1 MFRTIFKYEINF
13 WLRQPSIYVYGA
25 IFFFFSLIGMAGS
38 AELFDPHTPVSSTVQ
53 WINSPAKI
61 NDMFVFWTKLILFL
75 LPSIIGYSVYRDYKS
90 RMFTLLYSYPILKS
104 DYLLG
109 KFLSAILILFVLVS
123 GIGLGLAI
131 GTQLP
136 GLNQALLASFQWS
149 AYWHSYLVYVLP
161 NILIFG
167 ALVFAAVILSRNN
180 YVGFILIILLF
191 LIQGLVANLLG
202 GMDQQ
207 LVLAIL
213 DPFGASAA
221 QYQTRFWTTSDWNN
235 NSLALDQAVILNRLL
250 WLTISVLTFILAWN
264 KFELQH
270 EAPLSRN
277 KKSSHRS
284 QKSKTPGYIQK
295 VKLPE
300 VNYKYSFIN
309 RLRSIRELSKD
320 DFSYILNN
328 RAFISIVI
336 IGLLFVF
343 FQQMQMNPPYGVKT
357 LPVTW
362 KLLRIP
368 GTIFSGVIMVLT
380 FLFAG
385 MLIHRDRIARMN
397 QLVDVCA
404 VPNWVLLL
412 SKLVALIK
420 MQVFLLTFILIG
432 GLTTQFIHGFYQ
444 IQLGHY
450 LFELYI
456 LNLINFIIWAL
467 VALFIQSLFSNPYL
481 GLFLLI
487 LGALGMSG
495 LPEFGIEA
503 AVFCYNMGPS
513 YEFSDLE
520 GYGLS
525 LGPYLAYK
533 LYWLL
538 FGIFLLFGTYCW
550 WVRGLTDNFSARF
563 RQALSRVKGTVAWA
577 MFGILLI
584 FLVCGFKIY
593 QADTGLADQITT
605 EEEEA
610 YWRAENEKRYKQYE
624 SMAQPRIVDITI
636 NLDLYPKQQTFNS
649 TGQYLMI
656 NRSNQA
662 IDTLLINYS
671 FKEKTDYKFESA
683 FQLLNRDTQL
693 RFDIVK
699 LEESLLPD
707 DSLEMNFTLTSPE
720 SHFFHPQQ
728 RVRKNGTF
736 FYNNLFPGLGYR
748 NIDII
753 NANQRAKFGLAKRKQ
768 VKSLPRDST
777 ALQNSYTSD
786 DSDWLHLETII
797 STDSSQIAIAPGYE
811 QRSWVEGDRR
821 YFHYKMDSPIKDYY
835 GFNAGSFELRKDSWQ
850 DVSLEIYYH
859 PEHTYNLDRMMAG
872 LKGALEYNSHYF
884 SPYQHRQARIIE
896 FPITLGKHGTTFAN
910 SIPMSEIYFV
920 SDVDDADPE
929 SIDLPFYVT
938 AHEMAHQWWGNQL
951 IPADVL
957 GAKLLTESLA
967 EYTAL
972 RVSQSVLGEEK
983 LQQFLKLDRHLYL
996 SGRSKDSHPE
1006 MPLVYSFPDQHYINY
1021 RKGALALYALSEYIG
1036 EERMNAAIK
1045 SYLDEVKFQDAP
1057 YTTSLELLDHLRKA
1071 TPDSLQYLIQDYFE
1085 TITFYDNQI
1094 LAANAKKI
1102 SEKQYELEVKLKVSK
1117 YRCDGDGNKLQ
1128 EKTTL
1133 MADYIELL
1141 VYGAD
1146 EASII
1151 DRRMHK
1157 ITSEA
1162 PTIKMSLTEQPLKIA
1177 IDPYLKLMDT
1187 DLTDNHQNINLK

>member
-1 MFRTIFKYEINF
+1 MLSIIFKYEINF
-13 WLRQPSIYVYGA
+13 WLRQPSIYIYGA

-38 AELFDPHTPVSSTVQ
+38 AELFDPHTPVSTTVQ

-109 KFLSAILILFVLVS
+109 KFLSAIIILFVLVS
-123 GIGLGLAI
+123 GIGLGMAI

-136 GLNQALLASFQWS
+136 GLNQALLAPFQWS
-149 AYWHSYLVYVLP
+149 AYWHTYLVYVLP

-167 ALVFAAVILSRNN
+167 AMVFASVLLTRNN
-180 YVGFILIILLF
+180 YIGFILIILLF
-191 LIQGLVANLLG
+191 LVQGLIGNLAG

-207 LVLAIL
+207 LLLAVL

-235 NSLALDQAVILNRLL
+235 NALALDQAVILNRLL
-250 WLTISVLTFILAWN
+250 WFGLSLLIFGLAWR

-270 EAPLSRN
+270 ESPIKNNTKHSQAQ
-277 KKSSHRS
+277 KKQH
-284 QKSKTPGYIQK
+284 TPGYIQK
-295 VKLPE
+295 VALPE
-300 VNYKYSFIN
+300 VSYKYSFTQ
-309 RLRSIRELSKD
+309 RLKSVWRLSSV
-320 DFSYILNN
+320 DFRYILYN
-328 RAFISIVI
+328 RAFISIVMV
-336 IGLLFVF
+336 GLLFVF
-343 FQQMQMNPPYGVKT
+343 FQQMQMNPPFGVKT

-362 KLLRIP
+362 KLLGIP

-380 FLFAG
+380 FLFSG

-404 VPNWVLLL
+404 MPNWVLLL
-412 SKLVALIK
+412 SKLLALVK
-420 MQVFLLTFILIG
+420 MQVFLLAFILIG
-432 GLTTQFIHGFYQ
+432 GLATQLIQGFHQFQ
-444 IQLGHY
+444 IGHY

-467 VALFIQSLFSNPYL
+467 VALFIQSIFSNPYL

-503 AVFCYNMGPS
+503 AVFRYNMGPS
-513 YEFSDLE
+513 YDYSDLE
-520 GYGLS
+520 GYGSS

-538 FGIFLLFGTYCW
+538 FGIFLLIGTYCW
-550 WVRGLTDNFSARF
+550 WVRGLSDNFAARF
-563 RQALSRVKGTVAWA
+563 RQAMLRLKGTVAWA
-577 MFGILLI
+577 MLGILLL
-584 FLVCGFKIY
+584 FFVCGFKIY
-593 QADTGLADQITT
+593 QSDTGLTDQIKT

-610 YWRAENEKRYKQYE
+610 FWRAENEKRYKQYE
-624 SMAQPRIVDITI
+624 GMPQPRIVDIQI
-636 NLDLYPKQQTFNS
+636 GLDLYPKQQRFKS
-649 TGQYLMI
+649 SGRYLMV
-656 NRSNQA
+656 NRSNQV

-671 FKEKTDYKFESA
+671 FKEKTDYKFDVPY
-683 FQLLNRDTQL
+683 QLLNRDTQL
-693 RFDIVK
+693 RFDLVK
-699 LEESLLPD
+699 LKDRLLPG
-707 DSLEMNFTLTSPE
+707 DSLKMNFTLTSPE
-720 SHFFHPQQ
+720 AYFFHPQQ
-728 RVRKNGTF
+728 RIRKNGTF
-736 FYNNLFPGLGYR
+736 FFNNIFPGLGYR

-753 NANQRAKFGLAKRKQ
+753 NANQRAKYGLKEKQQ
-768 VKSLPRDST
+768 VKPLPNDST

-786 DSDWLHLETII
+786 DSDWIHLETII
-797 STDSSQIAIAPGYE
+797 STDSNQIAIAPGYE
-811 QRSWVEGDRR
+811 QRTWLEGDRR
-821 YFHYKMDSPIKDYY
+821 YFNYKMESPIKDYY
-835 GFNAGSFELRKDSWQ
+835 GFNAGSFELRKDTWQ

-859 PEHTYNLDRMMAG
+859 PWHTYNLDRMMNA

-910 SIPMSEIYFV
+910 SIPMSEIYFI
-920 SDVDDADPE
+920 SDVDDDDPE

-972 RVSQSVLGEEK
+972 RVSQRALGQEK
-983 LQQFLKLDRHLYL
+983 LQQLLKLDRQLYL
-996 SGRSKDSHPE
+996 SGRGKDKYPE
-1006 MPLVYSFPDQHYINY
+1006 MPLIHSYPEQHYINY

-1045 SYLDEVKFQDAP
+1045 SYLEKVKFQEAP
-1057 YTTSLELLDHLRKA
+1057 YTTSLELMDYLREA
-1071 TPDSLQYLIQDYFE
+1071 TPDSLQYLIHDYFE

-1094 LAANAKKI
+1094 LAVNTSKV
-1102 SEKQYELEVKLKVSK
+1102 STNQYELEVKLKVDK
-1117 YRCDGDGNKLQ
+1117 YRCDGDGKRLSQDMPPQAN
-1128 EKTTL
+1128 
-1133 MADYIELL
+1133 YIEFV
-1141 VYGAD
+1141 VYGD
-1146 EASII
+1146 DGENII
-1151 DRRMHK
+1151 HQKLHK
-1157 ITSEA
+1157 VSSGTPVLRI
-1162 PTIKMSLTEQPLKIA
+1162 SLNQKPGKIA
-1177 IDPYLKLMDT
+1177 LDPFLKLLDT
-1187 DLTDNHQNINLK
+1187 DLSDNQQTIKF